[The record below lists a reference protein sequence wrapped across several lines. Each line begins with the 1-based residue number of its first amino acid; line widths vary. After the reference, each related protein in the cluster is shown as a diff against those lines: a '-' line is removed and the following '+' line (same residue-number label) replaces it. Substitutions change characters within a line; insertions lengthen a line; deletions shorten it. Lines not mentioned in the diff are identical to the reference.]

1 MKKILK
7 TLGEYLFLF
16 GVGGVIYALIEIL
29 FRGYT
34 HWTMV
39 ILGGIC
45 FIAVGLINEILSWDT
60 PLILQ
65 GVIGGIII
73 TILEFITGCIVNIH
87 LGWNV
92 WDYSDMLFNI
102 QGQICLPF
110 TAIWIIVAM
119 IGIVL
124 DDYLRYWIFHE
135 EKPHYSLV

>member
-7 TLGEYLFLF
+7 TLGKYLFLF
-16 GVGGVIYALIEIL
+16 GVGGLIYALIEIL

-65 GVIGGIII
+65 GAIGGIII

-119 IGIVL
+119 IGIIL